1 MKFSV
6 LIYIIIGM
14 LLLNACGN
22 KTHINETIEPLKDN
36 ITAPAMEANQM
47 ISQHERELI
56 NEFVHRKQW
65 DMTETGTGV
74 RYGIYYSE
82 DGVEIES
89 GDIVELEYTL
99 ELLDGTLIS
108 KTEEGETET
117 VLVDK
122 DIVESGLHEALKHLH
137 QGDRAKVIIP
147 SHMAFGLT
155 GDLDKIPG
163 FSTLV
168 YDLKIIDVRVD
179 NHIK

>member
-6 LIYIIIGM
+6 LYVIVPCM
-14 LLLNACGN
+14 LFFNACGN
-22 KTHINETIEPLKDN
+22 ETHINETILPENDN
-36 ITAPAMEANQM
+36 ITAPAMEANQL

-56 NEFVHRKQW
+56 NEFVRRKQW

-99 ELLDGTLIS
+99 ELIDGTPIS
-108 KTEEGETET
+108 KTDEGETET

-137 QGDRAKVIIP
+137 QGDKAKVIIP
-147 SHMAFGLT
+147 SHMAYGLT

-179 NHIK
+179 NNTK